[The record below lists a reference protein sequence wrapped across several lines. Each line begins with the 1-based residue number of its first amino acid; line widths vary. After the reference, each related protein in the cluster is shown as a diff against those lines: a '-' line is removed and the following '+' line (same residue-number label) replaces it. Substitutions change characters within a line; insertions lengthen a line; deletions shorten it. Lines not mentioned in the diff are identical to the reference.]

1 MTNLILFILPF
12 LGLLFLSWFVKTQI
26 RKSWSNALI
35 ICLLVSAF
43 IPFINLFSLLL
54 ALGTITNKIEKYGK
68 WNVLKDTKF
77 NKFLFK

>member
-1 MTNLILFILPF
+1 MTNFIIFILPF
-12 LGLLFLSWFVKTQI
+12 LGLFFLSWFVKTQI
-26 RKSWSNALI
+26 RKPWSNALI

-43 IPFINLFSLLL
+43 VPFISLFSLLL
-54 ALGTITNKIEKYGK
+54 ALGTITADFEKYGK

>member
-12 LGLLFLSWFVKTQI
+12 LGLFFLSWFIKTQL
-26 RKSWSNALI
+26 RKPWSNALI

-43 IPFINLFSLLL
+43 IPFISLFSLLL
-54 ALGTITNKIEKYGK
+54 ALGTIAADFEEHGK

>member
-1 MTNLILFILPF
+1 MTNFIIFILPF

-26 RKSWSNALI
+26 RKPWSNALI

-43 IPFINLFSLLL
+43 IPFISLLTFL
-54 ALGTITNKIEKYGK
+54 IAIGTIAADCEEHGK

>member
-26 RKSWSNALI
+26 RKPWSNALI

-43 IPFINLFSLLL
+43 IPFISLFSLLL
-54 ALGTITNKIEKYGK
+54 ALGNIATDFEEHGK

>member
-1 MTNLILFILPF
+1 MTNFIIFILPF
-12 LGLLFLSWFVKTQI
+12 LGLFFLSWFIKTQL
-26 RKSWSNALI
+26 RKPWSNALI

-43 IPFINLFSLLL
+43 IPFISLFSFLL
-54 ALGTITNKIEKYGK
+54 ALGTIATDFEEHGK

>member
-1 MTNLILFILPF
+1 MTNFILFILPF
-12 LGLLFLSWFVKTQI
+12 LGLFFLSWFVKTQI
-26 RKSWSNALI
+26 RKPWSNALI

-43 IPFINLFSLLL
+43 IPFISLFSLLL
-54 ALGTITNKIEKYGK
+54 ALGTIATDFEEHGK